1 MSDPVACR
9 SDFIKKYKT
18 QDAWKA
24 PIEEFIR
31 KAPEFSGDLELARS
45 IGELMADLEFA
56 LRFPT

>member
-24 PIEEFIR
+24 PIEELIR
-31 KAPEFSGDLELARS
+31 KAPEFPGDLELSKR
-45 IGELMADLEFA
+45 IGELVADLEFA
-56 LRFPT
+56 LRFPE